1 MGIHVELD
9 EIEEAI
15 RMRSKFIAVAVAAAL
30 LATGVSAGIAGCGKR
45 PTTSTEDATGS
56 RPATEEPLPPD
67 EDTAPPPPSGGTTT
81 PKQLTLTVYLPREDK
96 LGAVAREV
104 PYTKA
109 VAAAAINELL
119 KGPSSGDAAYGFH
132 TEIPAGTKLRSVSIR
147 DGIATVDLTGQ
158 FDDGGGSLSMFMR
171 LAQLVFTVTQ
181 FESVDAVALKL
192 DGVPVEIFS
201 GEGIVIDKPMR
212 RADFED
218 VLPAIFV
225 EKPLP
230 GAQSASPLKISGTA
244 NVFEAVFKA
253 EVRDAS
259 GAVVGS
265 KTVTATS
272 GTGTR
277 GTFADSVP
285 FTVTRTQM
293 GSLVVF
299 AESPRDGSRIDVVTI
314 PVKLVP

>member
-1 MGIHVELD
+1 
-9 EIEEAI
+9 
-15 RMRSKFIAVAVAAAL
+15 MRSKILAVAMAAAL
-30 LATGVSAGIAGCGKR
+30 LATGISAGVAGCAKK

-56 RPATEEPLPPD
+56 RPATTQPAEPLPQD
-67 EDTAPPPPSGGTTT
+67 EETTAPPPSGGG
-81 PKQLTLTVYLPREDK
+81 PAAPQKMTLTVYLPRGEK

-109 VAAAAINELL
+109 VATAAVNELL
-119 KGPSSGDAAYGFH
+119 KGPSSTDAAYGFH
-132 TEIPAGTKLRSVSIR
+132 TEIPAGTRLRSLSIR
-147 DGIATVDLTGQ
+147 NRVATVDLTNQ
-158 FDDGGGSLSMFMR
+158 YDDGGGSLSMFMR
-171 LAQLVFTVTQ
+171 LAQIVFTVTQ
-181 FESVDAVALKL
+181 FESVDAVVLKL
-192 DGVPVEIFS
+192 DGTPVGVFS
-201 GEGIVIDKPMR
+201 GEGIVIDEPMR
-212 RADFED
+212 RGDFED

-225 EKPLP
+225 ETPLP
-230 GAQSASPLKISGTA
+230 GATSRSPMRITGSA

-253 EVRDAS
+253 EVRDAA
-259 GAVVGS
+259 GVVIGS

-277 GTFADSVP
+277 GTFAASIP
-285 FTVTRTQM
+285 FDVTRTQM

>member
-1 MGIHVELD
+1 
-9 EIEEAI
+9 
-15 RMRSKFIAVAVAAAL
+15 MRSRTLAFAVAVAL
-30 LATGVSAGIAGCGKR
+30 LAAACSTGLAGCASK
-45 PTTSTEDATGS
+45 PTTTTEDAAGS
-56 RPATEEPLPPD
+56 RPPAAVPSVEPSPKEE
-67 EDTAPPPPSGGTTT
+67 ETAAPQASGGDASG
-81 PKQLTLTVYLPREDK
+81 PHRLTLAVYLPRADK

-109 VAAAAINELL
+109 VATAAINELL
-119 KGPSSGDAAYGFH
+119 EGPSSTDVAYGFH
-132 TEIPAGTKLRSVSIR
+132 TEIPAGTRLRSVSIR
-147 DGIATVDLTGQ
+147 DGVATVDLTGQ

-181 FESVDAVALKL
+181 FKSVDAVVLKL
-192 DGVPVEIFS
+192 DGTPVEVFS
-201 GEGIVIDKPMR
+201 GEGIVIDRPMR
-212 RADFED
+212 RSDFED

-230 GAQSASPLKISGTA
+230 GATSASPLTISGTA
-244 NVFEAVFKA
+244 NVFEAVFTA
-253 EVRDAS
+253 EIRDAA
-259 GAVVGS
+259 GTVVGS

-277 GTFADSVP
+277 GTFADSIP
-285 FTVTRTQM
+285 FTVARAQM

-299 AESPRDGSRIDVVTI
+299 AESPRDGSRTDVVTI

>member
-1 MGIHVELD
+1 MSRRI
-9 EIEEAI
+9 
-15 RMRSKFIAVAVAAAL
+15 VAVASALAIVALAFAAP
-30 LATGVSAGIAGCGKR
+30 GCARK
-45 PTTSTEDATGS
+45 PSTSTQDATGS
-56 RPATEEPLPPD
+56 RPTTEEATAQPP
-67 EDTAPPPPSGGTTT
+67 PPEESAGEQTTEPPSGGSTTESK
-81 PKQLTLTVYLPREDK
+81 PLALSVYYPRGEK
-96 LGAVAREV
+96 LGVVVRQV

-109 VAAAAINELL
+109 VATAAVNELL
-119 KGPSSGDAAYGFH
+119 KGPSATDAAYGFH
-132 TEIPAGTKLRSVSIR
+132 TEIPAGTRLRSVSIR
-147 DGIATVDLTGQ
+147 DRVATVDLSGE

-181 FESVDAVALKL
+181 FDTVDAVTLKL
-192 DGVPVEIFS
+192 DGRAVEVFG
-201 GEGIVIDKPMR
+201 GEGIVLDHPMK

-218 VLPAIFV
+218 MLPAIFV
-225 EKPLP
+225 ESPRP
-230 GAQSASPLKISGTA
+230 GETARSPLRVKGTA

-253 EVRDAS
+253 EIRDAS

-265 KTVTATS
+265 KTITASS

-277 GTFADSVP
+277 GTFSDTVP

-314 PVKLVP
+314 PIKLVP

>member
-1 MGIHVELD
+1 MGRRTL
-9 EIEEAI
+9 AL
-15 RMRSKFIAVAVAAAL
+15 VAALAL
-30 LATGVSAGIAGCGKR
+30 VFTTISVGAAGCTKR
-45 PTTSTEDATGS
+45 PSTSTEDATGS
-56 RPATEEPLPPD
+56 RPATTTSAEETTEQNEATATPP
-67 EDTAPPPPSGGTTT
+67 ENSGG
-81 PKQLTLTVYLPREDK
+81 PVAPRRLTLAVYLPRGDK
-96 LGAVAREV
+96 LGVVAREV
-104 PYTKA
+104 PQTKA
-109 VAAAAINELL
+109 VATAAVNELL
-119 KGPSSGDAAYGFH
+119 KGPSSAEVAYGFH
-132 TEIPAGTKLRSVSIR
+132 TEVPAGTRLRSISIR
-147 DGIATVDLTGQ
+147 DHVATVDLTGE

-181 FESVDAVALKL
+181 FDSVDAVTLKL

-230 GAQSASPLKISGTA
+230 GATSKSPLKISGTA

>member
-1 MGIHVELD
+1 MGRRTL
-9 EIEEAI
+9 AL
-15 RMRSKFIAVAVAAAL
+15 VAALAL
-30 LATGVSAGIAGCGKR
+30 VVTTILVGAAGCTKR
-45 PTTSTEDATGS
+45 PSTSTEDATGS
-56 RPATEEPLPPD
+56 RPATTTSAEETTEQNEATATPP
-67 EDTAPPPPSGGTTT
+67 ENSGSSAAPRR
-81 PKQLTLTVYLPREDK
+81 LTLAVYLPRGDK
-96 LGAVAREV
+96 LGVVAREV
-104 PYTKA
+104 PQTKA
-109 VAAAAINELL
+109 VATAAVNELL
-119 KGPSSGDAAYGFH
+119 KGPSSVEVAYGFH
-132 TEIPAGTKLRSVSIR
+132 TEVPAGTRLRSISIR
-147 DGIATVDLTGQ
+147 DRVATVDLTGE

-181 FESVDAVALKL
+181 FDSVDAVTLKL

-201 GEGIVIDKPMR
+201 GEGIVLDHPMR

-218 VLPAIFV
+218 MLPAIFV
-225 EKPLP
+225 ERPFP
-230 GAQSASPLKISGTA
+230 GATSASPLKIRGTA

-253 EVRDAS
+253 EVRDAT

-265 KTVTATS
+265 KTVMATS

-277 GTFADSVP
+277 GTFSDSVP